1 MKDLLV
7 AIKTCVN
14 NIFPKINKMRA
25 VSFIERINDIITT
38 DREIISGN
46 DVETIEALK
55 NVKIRDINQLA
66 EDFQNAQEKILVKIK
81 EIEEVIS
88 NTINE
93 ISSSSS
99 EEFESYLN
107 IVDKINN
114 KNLYIES
121 DILNIV
127 KECEK
132 KKNEVYKKLNL
143 DMRFNYSLPR
153 Y

>member
-1 MKDLLV
+1 M
-7 AIKTCVN
+7 
-14 NIFPKINKMRA
+14 
-25 VSFIERINDIITT
+25 
-38 DREIISGN
+38 
-46 DVETIEALK
+46 
-55 NVKIRDINQLA
+55 QLA
-66 EDFQNAQEKILVKIK
+66 EDFQNAQEKILEKIK

-143 DMRFNYSLPR
+143 DMRYNYSLPR
-153 Y
+153 YGK